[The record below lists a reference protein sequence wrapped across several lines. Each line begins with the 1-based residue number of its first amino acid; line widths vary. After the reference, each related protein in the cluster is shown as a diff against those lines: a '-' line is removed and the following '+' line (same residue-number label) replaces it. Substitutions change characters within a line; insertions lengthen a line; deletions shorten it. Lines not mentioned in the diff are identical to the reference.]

1 MTRLEIGDAFE
12 SQGKVIVVM
21 IAMMVFMVIGFWVG
35 MRWIWRSLFA

>member
-21 IAMMVFMVIGFWVG
+21 IAMMVFTVIGFWVG